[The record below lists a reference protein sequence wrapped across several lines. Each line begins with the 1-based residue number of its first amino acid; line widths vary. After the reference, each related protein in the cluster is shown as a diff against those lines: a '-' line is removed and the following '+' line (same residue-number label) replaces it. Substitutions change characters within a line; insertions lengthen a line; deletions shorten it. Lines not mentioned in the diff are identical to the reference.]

1 VIVAYDFSKGWA
13 VNSKAPA
20 GSLESKVPYVDNG
33 TARIASERFYSPAW
47 MAQEWESLW
56 PRVWLIAGVV
66 SDVRE
71 PGDYFTFDLG
81 RENFLI
87 TRTDAGDIKAFYNVC
102 QHRGNRLVQS
112 DFGCVPRFTCSFHS
126 WQYALDGSP
135 EKITDED
142 TFRPEVICHRP
153 NLREVRCEIRAGLI
167 FINMN
172 DDAQPLD
179 DFIGLPDGY
188 LENYHLDE
196 MFVVRHHISEWA
208 ANWKTG
214 VDAFYETYH
223 LHAVHPETQTVMNDL
238 NVQCD
243 LYPNGF
249 SRMIVPLAAKSGRV
263 ADQEEVDEG
272 LAFMMKDAGIDPAQY
287 HGSAREVRETVQRA
301 KRERS
306 ERCGLDYTALTDGQL
321 SDSWATGIFPNVQ
334 IGLHAEGAFLMRFIP
349 HPTNPE
355 RFFYNTMTLWRPC
368 DDPSYTVPAWM
379 GLPEGVDISG
389 ETRPDV
395 ERTGIGEPPDLGMV
409 LDQDSELLP
418 VVQAG
423 IRSRGFDGPLW
434 SEQEQRLRHFHAEL
448 DRYMAGEK

>member
-1 VIVAYDFSKGWA
+1 MAYDFRKGWA
-13 VNSKAPA
+13 VNPSAPA
-20 GSLESKVPYVDNG
+20 ASLEAKSRTSITVQSDIRNLNVITPKRGWSVNG
-33 TARIASERFYSPAW
+33 NA
-47 MAQEWESLW
+47 LW
-56 PRVWLIAGVV
+56 PRVWLIAGVVV

-71 PGDYFTFDLG
+71 PGDYFTFEIG

-102 QHRGNRLVQS
+102 QHRGNRLVHN
-112 DFGCVPRFTCSFHS
+112 DFGSVPRFTCSFHS
-126 WQYALDGSP
+126 WQYGLDGTS

-167 FINMN
+167 FINMD
-172 DDAQPLD
+172 DDAGPLD

-196 MFVVRHHISEWA
+196 MFVVRHNISEWA

-214 VDAFYETYH
+214 VEAFYETYH

-272 LAFMMKDAGIDPAQY
+272 LAFMMQDAGIDPAQY
-287 HGSAREVRETVQRA
+287 HESAR
-301 KRERS
+301 
-306 ERCGLDYTALTDGQL
+306 GG
-321 SDSWATGIFPNVQ
+321 
-334 IGLHAEGAFLMRFIP
+334 
-349 HPTNPE
+349 
-355 RFFYNTMTLWRPC
+355 
-368 DDPSYTVPAWM
+368 
-379 GLPEGVDISG
+379 
-389 ETRPDV
+389 
-395 ERTGIGEPPDLGMV
+395 
-409 LDQDSELLP
+409 
-418 VVQAG
+418 
-423 IRSRGFDGPLW
+423 SRD
-434 SEQEQRLRHFHAEL
+434 
-448 DRYMAGEK
+448 

>member
-1 VIVAYDFSKGWA
+1 MAYDFREGWA
-13 VNSKAPA
+13 VNASAPA
-20 GSLESKVPYVDNG
+20 DSLEAKVAYIDNG
-33 TARIASERFYSPAW
+33 TARAQPERYYAREW
-47 MAQEWESLW
+47 MEREWQGLW

-71 PGDYFTFDLG
+71 PGDYFTFDIG

-87 TRTDAGDIKAFYNVC
+87 TRSDAGDIKAFYNVC
-102 QHRGNRLVQS
+102 QHRGNRLVQN
-112 DFGCVPRFTCSFHS
+112 DFGNVPRFTCSFHS
-126 WQYALDGSP
+126 WQYGLDGSS

-142 TFRPEVICHRP
+142 TFRPEVICDRP
-153 NLREVRCEIRAGLI
+153 NLRQVRCEIRAGLI
-167 FINMN
+167 FINM
-172 DDAQPLD
+172 DDNAAPLD
-179 DFIGLPDGY
+179 EFIGLPDGY

-196 MFVVRHHISEWA
+196 MFVVRHSISEWA

-263 ADQEEVDEG
+263 VDQEEVDEG
-272 LAFMMKDAGIDPAQY
+272 LAFMMQEAGMDPAEY
-287 HGSAREVRETVQRA
+287 CDSAREVRETIQRS
-301 KRERS
+301 KRERAI
-306 ERCGLDYTALTDGQL
+306 RCGLDYSALTDGQL

-334 IGLHAEGAFLMRFIP
+334 IGLHAEGAFLMRFLP

-368 DDPSYTVPAWM
+368 EDPSYTVPAWM
-379 GLPEGVDISG
+379 GLPEGTDITG

-395 ERTGIGEPPDLGMV
+395 ERAGVGEPPNLGLV

-418 VVQAG
+418 VLQAG

-434 SEQEQRLRHFHAEL
+434 SEQEQRLRHFHTEL
-448 DRYMAGEK
+448 DRYLEGEK

>member
-1 VIVAYDFSKGWA
+1 MAYDFRKGWA
-13 VNSKAPA
+13 VNASAPPD
-20 GSLESKVPYVDNG
+20 SLEAKVAYIDNG
-33 TARIASERFYSPAW
+33 TARSQPERYYASAW
-47 MAQEWESLW
+47 MEQEWERLW

-66 SDVRE
+66 SEVRE
-71 PGDYFTFDLG
+71 PGDYFTFELG

-87 TRTDAGDIKAFYNVC
+87 TRTEAGAIKAFYNVC
-102 QHRGNRLVQS
+102 QHRGNRLVQN
-112 DFGCVPRFTCSFHS
+112 DFGSVPRFTCSFHS
-126 WQYALDGSP
+126 WQYALDGTP

-172 DDAQPLD
+172 DEAEPLD
-179 DFIGLPDGY
+179 EFIGLPDGY
-188 LENYHLDE
+188 LENYHIDE

-263 ADQEEVDEG
+263 ADQEGVDEG
-272 LAFMMKDAGIDPAQY
+272 LAFMMQDAGIDPTQY
-287 HGSAREVRETVQRA
+287 RGSAGEVRETVQRA
-301 KRERS
+301 KRERA
-306 ERCGLDYTALTDGQL
+306 ERCGLDYSALSDGQL

-349 HPTNPE
+349 HPENPE

-379 GLPEGVDISG
+379 GLPEGTDISG
-389 ETRPDV
+389 DSRPDV
-395 ERTGIGEPPDLGMV
+395 ERTSIGEPPNLGQV

-423 IRSRGFDGPLW
+423 IRSRGFEGPLW
-434 SEQEQRLRHFHAEL
+434 SEQEQRLRHFHTEL
-448 DRYMAGEK
+448 DRYMAAEK

>member
-1 VIVAYDFSKGWA
+1 MAYDFRKGWA
-13 VNSKAPA
+13 VNASAPA
-20 GSLESKVPYVDNG
+20 DSLEAKVKYIDNG
-33 TARIASERFYSPAW
+33 TARTEPERYYNREW
-47 MAQEWESLW
+47 MEREWEQLW

-71 PGDYFTFDLG
+71 PGDYFTFALG

-102 QHRGNRLVQS
+102 QHRGNQLVLN
-112 DFGCVPRFTCSFHS
+112 DFGSVPRFTCSFHS
-126 WQYALDGSP
+126 WQYALDGAP
-135 EKITDED
+135 EKITDEE

-153 NLREVRCEIRAGLI
+153 DLRQVRCETRAGLI
-167 FINMN
+167 FINM
-172 DDAQPLD
+172 DDNAASLD
-179 DFIGLPDGY
+179 EFIGLPDGY

-196 MFVVRHHISEWA
+196 MFVVRHSISEWA

-263 ADQEEVDEG
+263 VDQEAVDEG
-272 LAFMMKDAGIDPAQY
+272 LAFMMQEAGMDPGQY
-287 HGSAREVRETVQRA
+287 HDSAREVRETIQRS
-301 KRERS
+301 KRERAA
-306 ERCGLDYTALTDGQL
+306 RCGLDYSALTDGQL

-349 HPTNPE
+349 HPENPE

-368 DDPSYTVPAWM
+368 EDSSYTVPAWM
-379 GLPEGVDISG
+379 GLPEGADITG
-389 ETRPDV
+389 ESRPDV
-395 ERTGIGEPPDLGMV
+395 ERTGIGEPPNLGLV

-423 IRSRGFDGPLW
+423 IRSRGFEGPLW
-434 SEQEQRLRHFHAEL
+434 SEQEQRLRHFHTEL
-448 DRYMAGEK
+448 DRYIAGEK

>member
-1 VIVAYDFSKGWA
+1 VVYDFRRGWA
-13 VNSKAPA
+13 VNVSAPA
-20 GSLESKVPYVDNG
+20 GSLEAKVAYIDNG
-33 TARIASERFYSPAW
+33 TARARPERYYAREW
-47 MAQEWESLW
+47 MEREWEQLW

-71 PGDYFTFDLG
+71 PGDYFTFDTG

-87 TRTDAGDIKAFYNVC
+87 TRSDAGDIKAFYNVC
-102 QHRGNRLVQS
+102 QHRGNRLVQN
-112 DFGCVPRFTCSFHS
+112 DFGSVPRFTCSFHS
-126 WQYALDGSP
+126 WQYALDGTP
-135 EKITDED
+135 ERITDED
-142 TFRPEVICHRP
+142 TFRPEVFCDRP
-153 NLREVRCEIRAGLI
+153 DLRQVRCEIRAGLI
-167 FINMN
+167 FINM
-172 DDAQPLD
+172 DDNAAPLD
-179 DFIGLPDGY
+179 EFIGLPDGY

-196 MFVVRHHISEWA
+196 MFVVRHSISEWA

-263 ADQEEVDEG
+263 VDQEEVDEG
-272 LAFMMKDAGIDPAQY
+272 LAFMMQEAGMDPAEY
-287 HGSAREVRETVQRA
+287 CGSAREVRETIQRS
-301 KRERS
+301 KRERAI
-306 ERCGLDYTALTDGQL
+306 RCGLDYSALTDGQL

-334 IGLHAEGAFLMRFIP
+334 IGLHAEGAFLMRFLP
-349 HPTNPE
+349 HPTDPE

-368 DDPSYTVPAWM
+368 EDPSYTVPAWM
-379 GLPEGVDISG
+379 GLPEGTDISG

-395 ERTGIGEPPDLGMV
+395 ERTGVGEPPKLGLV

-423 IRSRGFDGPLW
+423 IRSRGFAGPLW
-434 SEQEQRLRHFHAEL
+434 SEQEQRLRHFHTEL

>member
-1 VIVAYDFSKGWA
+1 VAYDFRKGWA
-13 VNSKAPA
+13 VNASAPPD
-20 GSLESKVPYVDNG
+20 SLEAKVAYIDNG
-33 TARIASERFYSPAW
+33 TARSQPERYYARGW
-47 MAQEWESLW
+47 MDQEWEHLW

-66 SDVRE
+66 SEVRE
-71 PGDYFTFDLG
+71 PGDYFTFELG

-87 TRTDAGDIKAFYNVC
+87 TRTEAGDIKAFYNVC
-102 QHRGNRLVQS
+102 QHRGNRLVQN
-112 DFGCVPRFTCSFHS
+112 DFGSVPRFTCSFHS
-126 WQYALDGSP
+126 WQYALDGTP

-142 TFRPEVICHRP
+142 TFRPEVICQRP

-167 FINMN
+167 FLNMN
-172 DDAQPLD
+172 DEAEPLD
-179 DFIGLPDGY
+179 EFIGLPDGY

-214 VDAFYETYH
+214 LDAFYETYH

-263 ADQEEVDEG
+263 ADQEEVDAG
-272 LAFMMKDAGIDPAQY
+272 LAFMMQDAGIDPTQY
-287 HGSAREVRETVQRA
+287 RGSAGEVRETVQRA
-301 KRERS
+301 KRERA
-306 ERCGLDYTALTDGQL
+306 ERCGLDYSALSDGQL

-379 GLPEGVDISG
+379 GLPEGTDISG

-395 ERTGIGEPPDLGMV
+395 ERTGIGEPTNLGQV

-423 IRSRGFDGPLW
+423 IRSRGFEGPLW
-434 SEQEQRLRHFHAEL
+434 SEQEQRLRHFHTEL